1 MLTQRPEAPGPRAV
15 LQQGKAPPFPAKLFE
30 HGPGAS
36 GPGRRPL
43 SAILPHYNL
52 TPTICI

>member
-43 SAILPHYNL
+43 SAILPHHNL
-52 TPTICI
+52 TLTICI